1 MSALLTDLYELT
13 MAQAYYARG
22 MTGPAVFELAVR
34 RLPRNW
40 NFLVCAGVDRV
51 LEFARSLRFTDED
64 LAYLGSL
71 PQFEPWFV
79 ERLRDFRF
87 SGEIWAVA
95 EGTAVFPPAP
105 LLQVA
110 APLPEAQI
118 LETFALNQVSFA
130 TLIASKAARAV
141 IAAEGRPVVEFGG
154 RRAHGTDALLLAA
167 RSAYIA
173 GFAGTS
179 SVEAGRR
186 YGIPVTGTMGH
197 SYVMAH
203 EDEASAFAA
212 FAEQYPGATLLVDT
226 YDTERGLERVVA
238 LARERG
244 AGAAG
249 AVRIDSG
256 EFGFEARR
264 ARRMLDEAGLGEVR
278 IIASGGLTEERI
290 AELAG
295 EGAPIDV
302 FAAGTSIVTSRSA
315 PSLDTAYKLVEY
327 EGRDRAKRSAGK
339 ASLPGRK
346 ALLRLREGGRPVE
359 DQLARFG
366 AGVPAGAESLLRR
379 RSESEGI
386 EAIRERA
393 AREIGALPA
402 ALRSM
407 TEAAEPYRV
416 RVSDDLLAAADWAGQ
431 VEQGGPSGAG

>member
-1 MSALLTDLYELT
+1 

-22 MTGPAVFELAVR
+22 MTRPAVFELAAR
-34 RLPRNW
+34 RLPPDW
-40 NFLVCAGVDRV
+40 NFLVCAGIGRV
-51 LEFARSLRFTDED
+51 VEFARSLRFTDED
-64 LAYLGSL
+64 LAYLASL

-87 SGEIWAVA
+87 SGEIRAVP

-118 LETFALNQVSFA
+118 LETFALNQISFA

-173 GFAGTS
+173 GFAATS

-203 EDEASAFAA
+203 DDEASAFAG

-226 YDTERGLERVVA
+226 YEIEDGLRNVIA
-238 LARERG
+238 LAGERG

-264 ARRMLDEAGLGEVR
+264 ARRMLDEAGLADVR

-290 AELAG
+290 AELVG

-327 EGRDRAKRSAGK
+327 DGRDRAKRSAGK

-346 ALLRLREGGRPVE
+346 DLRRLREGGMPVE

-366 AGVPAGAESLLRR
+366 TSAPAGAESLLQRQ
-379 RSESEGI
+379 SEAEGI

-393 AREIGALPA
+393 AREIGALPS
-402 ALRSM
+402 ALRSL
-407 TEAAEPYRV
+407 TEAAAPYPV
-416 RVSDDLLAAADWAGQ
+416 RIAEELLAGVD
-431 VEQGGPSGAG
+431 

>member
-22 MTGPAVFELAVR
+22 MTRPAVLELAAR
-34 RLPRNW
+34 RLPPDW
-40 NFLVCAGVDRV
+40 NFLICAGIGRV
-51 LEFARSLRFTDED
+51 VEFARSLRFTDED
-64 LAYLGSL
+64 LAYLASL

-87 SGEIWAVA
+87 SGEIRAVP

-118 LETFALNQVSFA
+118 LETFALNQISFA

-173 GFAGTS
+173 GFAATS

-203 EDEASAFAA
+203 DDEASAFAG

-226 YDTERGLERVVA
+226 YEIEDGLRNVIA

-244 AGAAG
+244 SGAAG

-264 ARRMLDEAGLGEVR
+264 ARLMLDEAGLADVR

-290 AELAG
+290 AELVG
-295 EGAPIDV
+295 EGAPIDA

-327 EGRDRAKRSAGK
+327 DGRDRAKRSAGK

-346 ALLRLREGGRPVE
+346 DLRRLREGGMPVE

-366 AGVPAGAESLLRR
+366 TSAPAGAESLLQRQ
-379 RSESEGI
+379 SEAEGI

-402 ALRSM
+402 GLRSL
-407 TEAAEPYRV
+407 TEAAEPYPV
-416 RVSDDLLAAADWAGQ
+416 RIAEELLAGVD
-431 VEQGGPSGAG
+431 